1 MLGLL
6 IWVIRITLNKKIG
19 LQPLRES
26 PHYSNPAKPKY
37 AHSKLQNEQ
46 KKQLLKKIINIM
58 EVEKIYRQ
66 PDLTINGLAI
76 ELAIPKHYIS
86 QIINEQLDS
95 GFLDFV
101 NRYRVEE
108 AKEKLQDVAYQSL
121 SILAIGQQVG
131 FKAKS
136 TFYAAFKKYT
146 KHTPAAF
153 RRATLKRIYPK
164 DILR

>member
-1 MLGLL
+1 M
-6 IWVIRITLNKKIG
+6 
-19 LQPLRES
+19 QPLREA

-95 GFLDFV
+95 GFLDF
-101 NRYRVEE
+101 NNSPTPPKPPPIAPQ
-108 AKEKLQDVAYQSL
+108 AKTAS
-121 SILAIGQQVG
+121 
-131 FKAKS
+131 
-136 TFYAAFKKYT
+136 
-146 KHTPAAF
+146 
-153 RRATLKRIYPK
+153 PK
-164 DILR
+164 ISQKE